1 MIDQQIIISLL
12 EKEFQSAVENINF
25 ENEKHFKKELI
36 MFLEL
41 NLPANITIKSEVKTK
56 FGVVDILVDENYVL
70 ELKYADN
77 RNTLDRGIS
86 EVIRYK
92 KFRRTVIV
100 VLLDVGLLDRKIIT
114 RYRNYYKEADAE
126 VVVIHAKGQRKKGK
140 SITSHIKNLM
150 IDKKIITI
158 EEMLRNHQ
166 GERESLYAALSRL
179 EKKGWIERIEKGKYM
194 IIPLGAEKGKYTLNE
209 FVIGSLLVKPY
220 AIAYWSALHHYGLT
234 EQIPNTVFI
243 QTTTRKKKQK
253 IEIFGVEYRIVRI
266 KETRFFGI
274 KKTWIEEVQVNI
286 TDKEKTIVDCLDKP
300 QYCGGIVE
308 VAKALKNGKFDENKL
323 TKYVNKLGN
332 SGVIRRLG
340 FLCDLLGID
349 ISLPNINTRNYLYL
363 DPSMPHK
370 GPKSAK
376 WRLIVNLDEKVLGDL
391 EWLHKESLERKQE
404 KM

>member
-1 MIDQQIIISLL
+1 MLEQTIISLL
-12 EKEFQSAVENINF
+12 ERNFQSIVKNVNF

-41 NLPANITIKSEVKTK
+41 NLPANITIKSEVRTK
-56 FGVVDILVDENYVL
+56 FGVVDILVDGNYIL

-77 RNTLDRGIS
+77 KNTLDRGIS

-100 VLLDVGLLDRKIIT
+100 VLLDVRVLDRNIIT
-114 RYRNYYKEADAE
+114 RYRDYYKEVGAE
-126 VVVIHAKGQRKKGK
+126 VIIIRAKGQRKRGK

-150 IDKKIITI
+150 IDRKLITI
-158 EEMLRNHQ
+158 EEMLRNHKS
-166 GERESLYAALSRL
+166 ERKSLYVALSRL
-179 EKKGWIERIEKGKYM
+179 QKKGRIERIEKGKYM

-220 AIAYWSALHHYGLT
+220 TIAYWSALHYYGLT

-243 QTTTRKKKQK
+243 QTTTRKKNQI
-253 IEIFGVEYRIVRI
+253 IEIFGVRYKIVKI
-266 KETRFFGI
+266 KETKFFGI
-274 KKTWIEEVQVNI
+274 KKTWIEETQINI

-308 VAKALKNGKFDENKL
+308 VAKALKNGNFDKNKL
-323 TKYVNKLGN
+323 ITYVKEFGN

-340 FLCDLLGID
+340 YLCDLLQID
-349 ISLPNINTRNYLYL
+349 ISLPRIDTRSYLFL
-363 DPSMPHK
+363 DPTMPHK
-370 GPKSAK
+370 GSKSAK
-376 WRLIVNLDEKVLGDL
+376 WRLIVNLDEKVLGEL
-391 EWLHKESLERKQE
+391 E
-404 KM
+404 

>member
-1 MIDQQIIISLL
+1 MLEQTIISLL
-12 EKEFQSAVENINF
+12 ERNFQSIVKNVNF

-41 NLPANITIKSEVKTK
+41 NLPANITIKSEVRTK
-56 FGVVDILVDENYVL
+56 FGVVDILVDGNYIL

-77 RNTLDRGIS
+77 KNTLDRGIS

-100 VLLDVGLLDRKIIT
+100 VLLDVRVLDRNIIT
-114 RYRNYYKEADAE
+114 RYRDYYKEAGAE
-126 VVVIHAKGQRKKGK
+126 VIVIRAKGQRKRGK

-150 IDKKIITI
+150 IDRKLITI
-158 EEMLRNHQ
+158 EEMLRNHKS
-166 GERESLYAALSRL
+166 ERKSLYVALSRL
-179 EKKGWIERIEKGKYM
+179 QKKGRIERIEKGKYM

-220 AIAYWSALHHYGLT
+220 TIAYWSALHYYGLT

-243 QTTTRKKKQK
+243 QTTTRKKNQI
-253 IEIFGVEYRIVRI
+253 IEIFGVRYKIVKI
-266 KETRFFGI
+266 KETKFFGI
-274 KKTWIEEVQVNI
+274 KKTWIEETQINI

-308 VAKALKNGKFDENKL
+308 VAKALKNGNFDKNKL
-323 TKYVNKLGN
+323 ITYVKEFGN

-340 FLCDLLGID
+340 YLCDLLQID
-349 ISLPNINTRNYLYL
+349 ISLPRIDTRSYLFL
-363 DPSMPHK
+363 DPTMPHK
-370 GPKSAK
+370 GSKSAK
-376 WRLIVNLDEKVLGDL
+376 WRLIVNLDEKVLGEL
-391 EWLHKESLERKQE
+391 E
-404 KM
+404 

>member
-1 MIDQQIIISLL
+1 MLEQTIISLL
-12 EKEFQSAVENINF
+12 ERNFQSIVKNVNF

-56 FGVVDILVDENYVL
+56 FGVVDILVDGNYIL

-77 RNTLDRGIS
+77 KNTLDRGIA

-100 VLLDVGLLDRKIIT
+100 VLLDVRVLDRNIIT
-114 RYRNYYKEADAE
+114 RYRDYYKEAGAE
-126 VVVIHAKGQRKKGK
+126 VIVIRAKGQRKRGK
-140 SITSHIKNLM
+140 SITSHIRNLM
-150 IDKKIITI
+150 IDRKLITI
-158 EEMLRNHQ
+158 EEMLRNHKS
-166 GERESLYAALSRL
+166 ERKSLYVALSRL
-179 EKKGWIERIEKGKYM
+179 QKKGRIERIEKGKYM

-220 AIAYWSALHHYGLT
+220 TIAYWSALHYYGLT

-243 QTTTRKKKQK
+243 QTTTRKKNQI
-253 IEIFGVEYRIVRI
+253 IEIFGVRYKIVKI
-266 KETRFFGI
+266 KETKFFGI
-274 KKTWIEEVQVNI
+274 KKTWIEETQINI

-308 VAKALKNGKFDENKL
+308 VAKALKNGNFDKNKL
-323 TKYVNKLGN
+323 ITYVKEFGN

-340 FLCDLLGID
+340 YLCDLLQIN
-349 ISLPNINTRNYLYL
+349 ISLPRIDTRSYLFL
-363 DPSMPHK
+363 DPTMPHK
-370 GPKSAK
+370 GSKSAK
-376 WRLIVNLDEKVLGDL
+376 WRLIVNLDEKVLGEL
-391 EWLHKESLERKQE
+391 E
-404 KM
+404 